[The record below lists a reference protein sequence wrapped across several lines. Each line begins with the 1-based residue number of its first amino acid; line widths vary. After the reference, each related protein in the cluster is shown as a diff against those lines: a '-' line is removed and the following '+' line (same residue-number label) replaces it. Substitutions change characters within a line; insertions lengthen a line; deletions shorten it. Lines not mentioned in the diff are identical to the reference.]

1 MNFKIILLGSAFLG
15 QIYLYGC
22 ENCDTTDPMV
32 TSNITLKVVNSTSK
46 NLVNFSNG
54 PYYPDSVRASVK
66 DKLAIGFE
74 ILEGPGLTETLFICM
89 PSFNETGQTE
99 LYIHLNHQDT
109 DTLSINYKAVEQDC
123 GGVYFVYTGFSFN
136 GKSISNEGV
145 LALVK

>member
-1 MNFKIILLGSAFLG
+1 MNFKIILLGFAFLG
-15 QIYLYGC
+15 QIFLFGC

-32 TSNITLKVVNSTSK
+32 TSYIALKVVDINGK

-66 DKLAIGFE
+66 DKSVIAFD
-74 ILEGPGLTETLFICM
+74 ILERPGLTETQFISM

-109 DTLSINYKAVEQDC
+109 DTLLINYKAVKQDC
-123 GGVYFVYTGFSFN
+123 GGPYYTYTGFSFN
-136 GKSISNEGV
+136 GKNIPNGGV
-145 LALVK
+145 LELVK